1 MSSSTSS
8 GCYVLHNDEIEQ
20 WSQSPCADPSN
31 GVQACC
37 QYGDVCVGSSICRF
51 TTTLIGTSGYY
62 TGGCT
67 DETFSAAACLSQ
79 CGKNPPRIIHSYGRC
94 LLPVQVLL
102 AGQTLSLTLLLIFG
116 LAAVGTTAVAI
127 VPFHRPIEPFRRP
140 PHKI

>member
-37 QYGDVCVGSSICRF
+37 QYGDVCVGSSICRS
-51 TTTLIGTSGYY
+51 TTVTIGTSSYY

-67 DETFSAAACLSQ
+67 DETFSAAACLSL
-79 CGKNPPRIIHSYGRC
+79 CGKNRPRIVHLYCRC
-94 LLPVQVLL
+94 LLPMQVLL
-102 AGQTLSLTLLLIFG
+102 TRQTLSLTPLLIFG
-116 LAAVGTTAVAI
+116 LAAMGTMVVVI
-127 VPFHRPIEPFRRP
+127 VPFRRSTKHFRHP
-140 PHKI
+140 SHKI